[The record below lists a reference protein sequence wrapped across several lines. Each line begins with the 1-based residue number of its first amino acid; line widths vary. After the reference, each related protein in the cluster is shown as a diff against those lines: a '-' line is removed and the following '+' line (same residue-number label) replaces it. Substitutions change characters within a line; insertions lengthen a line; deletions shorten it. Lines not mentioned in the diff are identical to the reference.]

1 MGGTPNS
8 RLHNPSQPMAE
19 ELKRLYQH
27 MTSKTMK
34 DFFLREFF
42 LRDLPFTTEEY
53 EEYQQREDEI
63 VYMVLP
69 NSVNKY
75 EKYCEDVIETPFDLL
90 LLLECPA
97 VMLIHIMG
105 EKMKKQYTEQWE
117 AIEDIRVR
125 YLKRLFALYK
135 EWYRL

>member
-34 DFFLREFF
+34 EFF
-42 LRDLPFTTEEY
+42 LRDLPYTTQEY

-69 NSVNKY
+69 KSLKKY
-75 EKYCEDVIETPFDLL
+75 EEYCKDVIET
-90 LLLECPA
+90 ECPA
-97 VMLIHIMG
+97 LMLIHIMG
-105 EKMKKQYTEQWE
+105 EKLKKQYTEQWG